1 MTLRQLLDK
10 VRLSDLHRELRIS
23 LNGEEA
29 VPVRAVQRNSDPDT
43 GELVQLVLTNEED
56 PLPLTGSDN
65 NDPDADPDAGDGEDD
80 ENGDGE
86 EEQ

>member
-1 MTLRQLLDK
+1 MTLRQLLDE

-43 GELVQLVLTNEED
+43 GEPVQLVLTNEED
-56 PLPLTGSDN
+56 PLPLTGFTVDN
-65 NDPDADPDAGDGEDD
+65 PNADDGEDGEDDEDGDGEDD
-80 ENGDGE
+80 VT
-86 EEQ
+86 

>member
-29 VPVRAVQRNSDPDT
+29 VPVRAVQWNSDPDT

-56 PLPLTGSDN
+56 PFPLIGFDN
-65 NDPDADPDAGDGEDD
+65 NDPDDGED
-80 ENGDGE
+80 GDGE
-86 EEQ
+86 EER